1 MDQQKIGSFIKELRL
16 EKKLT
21 QEQLSELLGVSNRSV
36 SRWEN
41 GKTLPDIDLLIELA
55 DIFGVEISEL
65 LSGERKVEAVDE
77 KTEETLVKM
86 VDYSNTE
93 KENISK
99 RIRIRII
106 STLIL
111 IFIYAVYDITNSD
124 DINPFILKFVLGV
137 VAGNL
142 LVCVFST
149 SRYMARLTAAKQRL
163 LKKIRKEIDKNEKE

>member
-1 MDQQKIGSFIKELRL
+1 M
-16 EKKLT
+16 
-21 QEQLSELLGVSNRSV
+21 
-36 SRWEN
+36 
-41 GKTLPDIDLLIELA
+41 LIELA

-111 IFIYAVYDITNSD
+111 IFIYAVYDITKSD

-142 LVCVFST
+142 LVCIFSL
-149 SRYMARLTAAKQRL
+149 RYKRS
-163 LKKIRKEIDKNEKE
+163 